1 MKPEITKTPVFWGEK
16 IFLWTL
22 GILIIGI
29 ALFFLTYVIQS
40 YRQEST
46 HLANEIIKV
55 SNNIQRE
62 TEHYFEKYKITLE
75 TLSLTPFVT
84 KQETEVCNQVFEK
97 LNADFPNV
105 VNYAAV
111 DKNGAFFL
119 FRNTNDATGAGNK
132 NGILPAT
139 CPREIRIYYGTS

>member
-1 MKPEITKTPVFWGEK
+1 MKPEIKNVPVFGGEK

-22 GILIIGI
+22 GILMIGI
-29 ALFFLTYVIQS
+29 ALFFLTDVIQS

-46 HLANEIIKV
+46 YLADEIIKV
-55 SNNIQRE
+55 SKNIQRE

-84 KQETEVCNQVFEK
+84 KQETEACNQVFEK

-105 VNYAAV
+105 VNYAAFHS
-111 DKNGAFFL
+111 DNQ
-119 FRNTNDATGAGNK
+119 
-132 NGILPAT
+132 I
-139 CPREIRIYYGTS
+139 